1 MTITESVKRQI
12 QLGIEGKNQG
22 FTTGLEKLDLITGG
36 IIHGRYIVLT
46 SNPGGGKYINHF
58 KFWFWKNYK
67 YVYTSISNDISI
79 NYEKRRKI
87 RNY

>member
-36 IIHGRYIVLT
+36 IFTVGIL
-46 SNPGGGKYINHF
+46 F
-58 KFWFWKNYK
+58 
-67 YVYTSISNDISI
+67 
-79 NYEKRRKI
+79 
-87 RNY
+87 